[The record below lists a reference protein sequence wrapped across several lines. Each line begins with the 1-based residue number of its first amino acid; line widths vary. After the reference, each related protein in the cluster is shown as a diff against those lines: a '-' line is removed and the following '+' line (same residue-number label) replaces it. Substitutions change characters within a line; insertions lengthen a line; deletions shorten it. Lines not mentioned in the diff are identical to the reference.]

1 MLGTIIRTALFTAVG
16 VMGVHYLMKGME
28 DELDAEIVLL
38 TPKDEKFDNGSD
50 HSTPGENDL
59 PIRE

>member
-1 MLGTIIRTALFTAVG
+1 MLGTIIRTALFTAIG

-38 TPKDEKFDNGSD
+38 SMKDPTPPED
-50 HSTPGENDL
+50 HTPVPAEDTPPANK
-59 PIRE
+59 E